1 MYSKPILVKDVALVV
16 PLRDKATG
24 EVKDTV
30 VKHLRGG
37 PPFPE
42 PAYGS
47 ATPRHTRYI
56 AGHNIPIPWPEDET
70 PERKAEASDTLRIDV
85 DDVSF
90 SPTVNHIPM
99 PEGLIDELRQKYSK
113 TRKLHTEEYI
123 QQKMKEDAEEQWK
136 RRRRMVLPQQEYWE
150 QKAKQKET
158 LRKPEITT
166 STQDL
171 ITSERQAAR
180 QGEGRVGLAF

>member
-1 MYSKPILVKDVALVV
+1 MVV
-16 PLRDKATG
+16 PLRNDATG
-24 EVKDTV
+24 KVKDTV

-37 PPFPE
+37 APFPK

-56 AGHNIPIPWPEDET
+56 AGHDTPIPWPEDET
-70 PERKAEASDTLRIDV
+70 PERKAENSDTLRIDV

-90 SPTVNHIPM
+90 SPTVNHIQM
-99 PEGLIDELRQKYSK
+99 PEGLIDELRNKYSK
-113 TRKLHTEEYI
+113 TRRLHAEEYI

-150 QKAKQKET
+150 QKVKQEET
-158 LRKPEITT
+158 LGRPKITENT
-166 STQDL
+166 WGL
-171 ITSERQAAR
+171 ITDQLQTAR
-180 QGEGRVGLAF
+180 QGQKTVGVAT